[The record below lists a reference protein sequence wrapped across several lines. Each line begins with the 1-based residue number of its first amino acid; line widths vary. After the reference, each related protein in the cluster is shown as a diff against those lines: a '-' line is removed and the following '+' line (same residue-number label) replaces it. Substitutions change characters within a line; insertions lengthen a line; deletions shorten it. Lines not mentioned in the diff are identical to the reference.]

1 MSEEH
6 PHHSRV
12 QAWVDL
18 PRPADEVWAVIGP
31 FAAIAEWHP
40 SVASAEIVEIDG
52 DIHRHLRLV
61 DDELILE
68 RLIAEEP
75 RLYRYEMVE
84 TPLPVENYHATFAC
98 TPHEGGC
105 RVFWTAVFDP
115 LDPRAEE
122 MIRTIQDLGLEGI
135 RASFAT

>member
-12 QAWVDL
+12 QGWVDL

-84 TPLPVENYHATFAC
+84 TPLPVEK
-98 TPHEGGC
+98 
-105 RVFWTAVFDP
+105 
-115 LDPRAEE
+115 LPRHLCLHPA
-122 MIRTIQDLGLEGI
+122 
-135 RASFAT
+135 